1 MGYEVDISFRLGDTT
16 ITETKLISNPS
27 ETVTVK
33 KPGLQLVSGSL
44 LDWDGFP
51 VSNFRFT
58 LGSAEAKT
66 DASGNFIVSVPAGEH
81 LLRFGTDRAQTS
93 GFPEWWFFE
102 ASLNV
107 TKDLEL
113 NLRLP
118 KPTKTL
124 LNVQDGDGNP
134 IAGALVRHKGWGS
147 TVGLTYDL
155 GSGLQ
160 ARGSSRVSSIMGAPD
175 DTDVNGNT
183 YLYSYGMGYEV
194 DISFR
199 LGDTTITETRKI
211 IAKSS
216 APRSFK
222 AESLTGYSFNLCWD
236 KPWDDG
242 GSTITSY
249 LTEWSRDNGLT
260 WSRLSSALK
269 EGCSVEVT
277 GAVPATS
284 YLLRLSA
291 LNAAGTSDFATLQVE
306 TPAWVPKAPQSVSAS
321 SLSSTS
327 LNLQWQLPS
336 SNGGSAI
343 TDYRVEVSS
352 NCSTYTAINRVVS
365 VNLGFKVTGLK
376 AGTKYCFRVAA
387 KNEIGFST
395 VSSILQVTTVG
406 NAPLAPTSLSVK
418 AAKTS
423 VTLGW
428 KAPAVTGGSAV
439 RNYVV
444 EYSKNNGVSWLKV
457 TKAVSTSRSLIVKG
471 LKSKT
476 SYLFRVTAV
485 NDVGNS
491 PASKRLK
498 IVTG

>member
-1 MGYEVDISFRLGDTT
+1 MGYQVLISFRLGD
-16 ITETKLISNPS
+16 
-27 ETVTVK
+27 
-33 KPGLQLVSGSL
+33 QL
-44 LDWDGFP
+44 
-51 VSNFRFT
+51 
-58 LGSAEAKT
+58 
-66 DASGNFIVSVPAGEH
+66 
-81 LLRFGTDRAQTS
+81 
-93 GFPEWWFFE
+93 
-102 ASLNV
+102 
-107 TKDLEL
+107 
-113 NLRLP
+113 
-118 KPTKTL
+118 
-124 LNVQDGDGNP
+124 
-134 IAGALVRHKGWGS
+134 
-147 TVGLTYDL
+147 
-155 GSGLQ
+155 
-160 ARGSSRVSSIMGAPD
+160 
-175 DTDVNGNT
+175 
-183 YLYSYGMGYEV
+183 
-194 DISFR
+194 
-199 LGDTTITETRKI
+199 ITETRKI
-211 IAKSS
+211 IANPS
-216 APRSFK
+216 APKSPRV
-222 AESLTGYSFNLCWD
+222 ESLTGYGFNLCWD

>member
-1 MGYEVDISFRLGDTT
+1 
-16 ITETKLISNPS
+16 
-27 ETVTVK
+27 
-33 KPGLQLVSGSL
+33 
-44 LDWDGFP
+44 
-51 VSNFRFT
+51 
-58 LGSAEAKT
+58 
-66 DASGNFIVSVPAGEH
+66 
-81 LLRFGTDRAQTS
+81 
-93 GFPEWWFFE
+93 
-102 ASLNV
+102 
-107 TKDLEL
+107 
-113 NLRLP
+113 
-118 KPTKTL
+118 
-124 LNVQDGDGNP
+124 
-134 IAGALVRHKGWGS
+134 
-147 TVGLTYDL
+147 
-155 GSGLQ
+155 
-160 ARGSSRVSSIMGAPD
+160 
-175 DTDVNGNT
+175 
-183 YLYSYGMGYEV
+183 
-194 DISFR
+194 
-199 LGDTTITETRKI
+199 
-211 IAKSS
+211 
-216 APRSFK
+216 
-222 AESLTGYSFNLCWD
+222 
-236 KPWDDG
+236 
-242 GSTITSY
+242 
-249 LTEWSRDNGLT
+249 
-260 WSRLSSALK
+260 
-269 EGCSVEVT
+269 
-277 GAVPATS
+277 VPATS

-376 AGTKYCFRVAA
+376 AGTKYCFRVTA
-387 KNEIGFST
+387 KNEIGFSS

-428 KAPAVTGGSAV
+428 KAPTVTGGSAV